1 MGWPGTFFLAL
12 AVALAGWWLHP
23 LRRARRA
30 GLLVAAVAAIA
41 GAACAKMAGDV
52 SGLFHD
58 GETLQWPVCTGLA
71 LVAVALAVGL
81 APRR

>member
-1 MGWPGTFFLAL
+1 MGWPGTFVLGF

-23 LRRARRA
+23 LRRARRS
-30 GLLVAAVAAIA
+30 GLLIAVIA
-41 GAACAKMAGDV
+41 GIAAAACAKMAGDV
-52 SGLFHD
+52 SGFFHD

-71 LVAVALAVGL
+71 LVAVAVSVGL